1 MEECVA
7 PQKLYSVSV
16 GEPAPDGEDGETM
29 DWVVMDAE
37 HFIKV
42 FEPLELA
49 DFPYDCQALADFHI
63 FVLPPPPCIIS
74 MGSKH
79 V

>member
-1 MEECVA
+1 MA
-7 PQKLYSVSV
+7 PLELDDFWLVIDDFQ
-16 GEPAPDGEDGETM
+16 
-29 DWVVMDAE
+29 
-37 HFIKV
+37 
-42 FEPLELA
+42 LELA

-63 FVLPPPPCIIS
+63 ILLPPPPCIIS